1 MNFSPIRR
9 TLLAATIGTA
19 CVLAAPTFAQDKW
32 PSKPITYVV
41 AFPAGGTTD
50 VLARLIAQQSRG

>member
-19 CVLAAPTFAQDKW
+19 CAFAAPSFAQDKW

-41 AFPAGGTTD
+41 AFPA
-50 VLARLIAQQSRG
+50 AAPPMCWRG